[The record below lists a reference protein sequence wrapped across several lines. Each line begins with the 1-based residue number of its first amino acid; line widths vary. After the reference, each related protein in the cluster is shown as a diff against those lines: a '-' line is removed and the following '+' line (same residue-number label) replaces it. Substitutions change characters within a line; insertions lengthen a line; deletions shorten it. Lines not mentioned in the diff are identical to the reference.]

1 MVVVE
6 DGQEAA
12 LQDKER
18 IAFEELLPLNNKQ
31 VTPAADAPKDETVV
45 RRN

>member
-12 LQDKER
+12 LQDNER
-18 IAFEELLPLNNKQ
+18 LAFEKLLPLNNKQ
-31 VTPAADAPKDETVV
+31 VTPASEAPKDDTVV